1 MLPHTRGG
9 PLYRTLYAC
18 RSTAGPSHCTLTA
31 RLRLHGPCYR
41 AMVHGTQKE
50 VLLCHPLLV
59 VTPVVTPTVGSRLS
73 RSPRRVEPPI
83 CAGGRSPAVHTAPLG
98 QQTPRRSASVR
109 HACAEQPYRLPA
121 IGSRASSA
129 CATAKLMWSSACAT
143 LPPATHAA
151 LLARHKGICYHATL
165 RRTRDDSNSLC
176 ALVRPWLAARGDG
189 QRCGRAANDWMRCAT
204 RPAHAAPRYEIALC
218 VSQAA
223 TGCELQ
229 AAERPSPCYRTQRP
243 SIRVP
248 PCAAGPAGCASPTAH
263 RARYRARAHGICAEP
278 HRFCAEGRSSEAQ
291 PCYTAPA
298 AARYA
303 RRVAAGRARCAP
315 RPENAAPQRVS
326 ALRLRRA
333 AI

>member
-31 RLRLHGPCYR
+31 RLRLHGPGYR
-41 AMVHGTQKE
+41 AVDTVLAIVQKE

-176 ALVRPWLAARGDG
+176 ALVRPWLAARGDD

-204 RPAHAAPRYEIALC
+204 RPANTAPRYEIALC

-248 PCAAGPAGCASPTAH
+248 PRRWPCRLRVSDCTQDMLPRQGTRCS
-263 RARYRARAHGICAEP
+263 
-278 HRFCAEGRSSEAQ
+278 RSSGTAMLCRTSCPLRVPRRSW
-291 PCYTAPA
+291 PCTL
-298 AARYA
+298 
-303 RRVAAGRARCAP
+303 
-315 RPENAAPQRVS
+315 RP
-326 ALRLRRA
+326 
-333 AI
+333 

>member
-1 MLPHTRGG
+1 MRHVAT
-9 PLYRTLYAC
+9 
-18 RSTAGPSHCTLTA
+18 SHA
-31 RLRLHGPCYR
+31 R
-41 AMVHGTQKE
+41 
-50 VLLCHPLLV
+50 
-59 VTPVVTPTVGSRLS
+59 
-73 RSPRRVEPPI
+73 
-83 CAGGRSPAVHTAPLG
+83 CAS
-98 QQTPRRSASVR
+98 
-109 HACAEQPYRLPA
+109 
-121 IGSRASSA
+121 SRAQ
-129 CATAKLMWSSACAT
+129 
-143 LPPATHAA
+143 
-151 LLARHKGICYHATL
+151 GICYCAKL
-165 RRTRDDSNSLC
+165 RRTCDDGNSLC
-176 ALVRPWLAARGDG
+176 VLVRPWLAARGDG

-204 RPAHAAPRYEIALC
+204 RPAHAAPRYEITLC

-248 PCAAGPAGCASPTAH
+248 PRAAGPAGYASPTAH
-263 RARYRARAHGICAEP
+263 RACYRARAHGICAEP

-315 RPENAAPQRVS
+315 RPENAAPQHVS